1 VGAYAARGG
10 KSDESSRQ
18 TRPAVAGNPGGFAV
32 VPGTEP
38 SLDAGSRSGGQQP
51 SKTVPQQ
58 PSTSQHGFAGPA
70 GGTPPPL
77 APVAGPTG
85 GTPPAAPGSGGGG
98 RGGRPGGF
106 GGAGGAGGAGGMG
119 GMPNMAKGKPQNSDV
134 KLPGGMS
141 AGMTD
146 FSDGPEHADSLRPNA
161 SGVVGGSSG
170 GPKSTSPM
178 EGGGAPPPGGMA
190 RSAGAED
197 TERKTAYVQSE
208 DLFDVPGED
217 LPPSVIGGRKSP
229 KGGDSS

>member
-1 VGAYAARGG
+1 
-10 KSDESSRQ
+10 
-18 TRPAVAGNPGGFAV
+18 
-32 VPGTEP
+32 
-38 SLDAGSRSGGQQP
+38 
-51 SKTVPQQ
+51 
-58 PSTSQHGFAGPA
+58 
-70 GGTPPPL
+70 
-77 APVAGPTG
+77 
-85 GTPPAAPGSGGGG
+85 
-98 RGGRPGGF
+98 
-106 GGAGGAGGAGGMG
+106 MG

-146 FSDGPEHADSLRPNA
+146 FSDGPEHADSLRPDA

-170 GPKSTSPM
+170 GPKGTSPM

-190 RSAGAED
+190 RSAGGED